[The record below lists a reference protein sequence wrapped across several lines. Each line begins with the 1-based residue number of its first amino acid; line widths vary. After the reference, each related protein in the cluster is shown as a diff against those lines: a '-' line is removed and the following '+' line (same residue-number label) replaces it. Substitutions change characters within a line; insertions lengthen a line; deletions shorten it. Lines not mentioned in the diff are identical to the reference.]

1 MKNFLSFCVA
11 TLCLYFAFNQVNIE
25 DIYRALSDANMIYI
39 FVAFI
44 ATFVTFILRSLRWK
58 ILLDSPK
65 ELKIQKYISTTH
77 VGYFLN
83 NILPF
88 RAGDLARAK
97 LLSNNSTNIKF
108 SFLVGSL
115 VAEKIIDLW
124 IVGLFSIFII
134 LFGFKNVLGLEFS
147 IGILLLYVITS
158 LIIFGGASQIIFMQL
173 LSGGASSLVAIT
185 SVGVINSRHLLY
197 GAVLSEYLEK
207 LSFFKKLFISYFIV
221 DQGFA
226 ESNKYLKKNN
236 SQTNLHYHV
245 LGGGITL
252 WLFWQIST
260 LSGIILGSFI
270 PEELEKFVEVMP
282 ISAAFS
288 FIISAKFSSDPAIP
302 SARATHASFPEAII
316 IPFNKFSTD
325 T

>member
-25 DIYRALSDANMIYI
+25 DIYRALSDANITYI
-39 FVAFI
+39 IAAFVTTF
-44 ATFVTFILRSLRWK
+44 ATFFLRSLRWK

-65 ELKIQKYISTTH
+65 DLKLQKYISTTH

-124 IVGLFSIFII
+124 IVGLLSIFII

-158 LIIFGGASQIIFMQL
+158 FIIFGNNSLANKMQKQFSITKNFIDGYLLVSKNKIKLGSISILLWCSFVAYMYALLKSVNIDLSLQQYIGITVIASIVTSLPIAPAAIGTYHLAVIYFLTLYGIEIDKSQTAAILLHSIF
-173 LSGGASSLVAIT
+173 
-185 SVGVINSRHLLY
+185 LLY
-197 GAVLSEYLEK
+197 S
-207 LSFFKKLFISYFIV
+207 
-221 DQGFA
+221 
-226 ESNKYLKKNN
+226 
-236 SQTNLHYHV
+236 
-245 LGGGITL
+245 
-252 WLFWQIST
+252 
-260 LSGIILGSFI
+260 IILGYIYLSFEKI
-270 PEELEKFVEVMP
+270 ELKSL
-282 ISAAFS
+282 I
-288 FIISAKFSSDPAIP
+288 DD
-302 SARATHASFPEAII
+302 
-316 IPFNKFSTD
+316 NKN
-325 T
+325 